1 MSETIKKTEIALQSF
16 IRISEFRNIH
26 ALIIFYN
33 KKPSLS
39 TPHVSIK
46 QENAGMGYNISHI
59 KPFFQWKLAR
69 HITYFITKEDSA
81 EPTGLLGNPCY

>member
-1 MSETIKKTEIALQSF
+1 MHLLSF
-16 IRISEFRNIH
+16 TTKNL
-26 ALIIFYN
+26 LIGLN
-33 KKPSLS
+33 